1 MQIELIKPGNS
12 RALNAWMK
20 LPWRIYKNDPNW
32 IPHLKQDIEKVF
44 DPEKNK
50 LLKIDKETDKQGY
63 IERWLLRNGKGEPIG
78 RIAAFVNPKNAWE
91 NDQPTGGMG
100 FFECID
106 DQQAAN
112 LLLDAARD
120 WLKSKDMEAMDGPV
134 NLGDRNMFWGLL
146 IENFTDFPI
155 YGTNYNPEYYRKL
168 LEGYGFQLYYNQ
180 LFFKRSASLPAQPI
194 FRRKYEQLQRDPDY
208 RVADSVGRSIEQI
221 AVDLRIVLNSAW
233 VDHENF
239 KPMEQATA
247 FKLVNSMKAI
257 IDRRLLIF
265 VYFKEV
271 PIAMY
276 ISVPEMNE
284 IFRYVNGD
292 LNWIGKLKFLYH
304 KWRGTVKNITGIV
317 FGVAKEYQGKG
328 IEGALIT
335 FSEKQIVDKKLYKDT
350 VLTWIGDFNPKMIK
364 VCKNLGAENYRTLAT
379 FRYLFDRNKPF
390 QRQGI
395 IEEKKD

>member
-1 MQIELIKPGNS
+1 MKIELITPTNQS
-12 RALNAWMK
+12 ALNAWMK

-44 DPEKNK
+44 DTEKNK
-50 LLKIDKETDKQGY
+50 LLKVDKETGKQGY
-63 IERWLLRNGKGEPIG
+63 IERWLLRDGKGEPIG

-91 NDQPTGGMG
+91 NEQPTGGMG
-100 FFECID
+100 FFECIN
-106 DQQAAN
+106 DQKAADI
-112 LLLDAARD
+112 LFDTVRD
-120 WLKSKDMEAMDGPV
+120 WLKGKGMEAMDGPV

-155 YGTNYNPEYYRKL
+155 YGTNYNPPYYRKL
-168 LEGYGFQLYYNQ
+168 IETYGFQLYYNQ
-180 LFFKRSASLPAQPI
+180 LFFKRSASIPAQPI
-194 FRRKYEQLQRDPDY
+194 FRRKYEQLQRDPDF
-208 RVADSVGRSIEQI
+208 RVSDSVGRSVEHI
-221 AVDLRIVLNSAW
+221 AEDLRTVLNSAW

-239 KPMEQATA
+239 KPMEKATA
-247 FKLVNSMKAI
+247 YKLVKSMKPI
-257 IDRRLLIF
+257 IDKRLLIF
-265 VYFKEV
+265 VYHKEV

-284 IFRYVNGD
+284 IFRFVNGN
-292 LNWIGKLKFLYH
+292 LNWIGKIKFLYH

-317 FGVAKEYQGKG
+317 FGVAKEHQGKG

-335 FSEKQIVDKKLYKDT
+335 YSEKQIVDKKLYKDT

-395 IEEKKD
+395 IEEKE